1 MTAVILCVIL
11 AGFLLIATESF
22 HRINKAAVAMLVGVL
37 CWMLYIGYG
46 TDYVL
51 QQYATQFADF
61 LTETPDS
68 KVHAAKL
75 FIAEN
80 VFVNYIQQGAQ
91 IVFYLLSTMSIVEVL
106 SNNGCFD
113 FLKVWLR
120 TRSTRRF
127 FWILC
132 AFTFVLS
139 MNLDNLT
146 TVVLMLGI
154 VRVLIKE
161 EKLRWIFGS
170 AIVITANVAGGITVI
185 GDSTTLMLWIKGMV
199 TPTTLSMKLLLPV
212 LVGLVVILFL
222 IVKKLPRTIQFQDN
236 TPRYRGDDSLLNKW
250 QYLLML
256 VVGIGGLWFVPTF
269 HRLTLMPPFVGS
281 LCVLSVLWIL
291 NELFNR
297 TLFSSGRMAQNTNK
311 PLALQYD
318 TIQNLLFFM
327 GIFLALSAMQETGK
341 LERFFIDI
349 AKGMS
354 NVYCL
359 SGVIG
364 VLTAFLGNV
373 TTTLTSLSLFAHPE
387 VIHNVEFAQSFA
399 TDGNFWILLS
409 YTTAFGASMLTIGSV
424 SGFSLMKMENVSFL
438 WYVRHMT
445 FKVVAGWLAGLIVYG
460 IIDMGF

>member
-11 AGFLLIATESF
+11 IGFLLIATESF
-22 HRINKAAVAMLVGVL
+22 HRINKASVAMLMGVV
-37 CWMLYIGYG
+37 CWILYIGWG

-51 QQYATQFADF
+51 QQYGTQFSDF
-61 LTETPDS
+61 LAVTPDC
-68 KVHAAKL
+68 KVHEAKL

-80 VFVNYIQQGAQ
+80 VFVNYLQQGAQ

-106 SNNGCFD
+106 TNNGCFD

-120 TRSTRRF
+120 TRSARKF

-132 AFTFVLS
+132 LITFLLS

-146 TVVLMLGI
+146 TVVLMLGV

-170 AIVITANVAGGITVI
+170 AIVITANGAGALTVI
-185 GDSTTLMLWIKGMV
+185 GDSTTLMLWIKGLV
-199 TPTTLSMKLLLPV
+199 TPAHLSMNLLLPI
-212 LVGLVVILFL
+212 LVGLGVILLL
-222 IVKKLPRTIQFQDN
+222 ISRKLPRQLQFQDT
-236 TPRYRGDDSLLNKW
+236 TPRYRGDDSILNRW

-256 VVGIGGLWFVPTF
+256 IVGICGLWFVPTF
-269 HRLTLMPPFVGS
+269 HRLTLLPPFVGS

-297 TLFSSGRMAQNTNK
+297 TLFSSGRMVHNTNK

-327 GIFLALSAMQETGK
+327 GIFLALGAMQETGK
-341 LERFFIDI
+341 LDRFFIDI
-349 AKGMS
+349 AKTIS

-359 SGVIG
+359 SGIVG
-364 VLTAFLGNV
+364 VLSAFFGNV
-373 TTTLTSLSLFAHPE
+373 TITLTSISLFASPE
-387 VIHNVEFAQSFA
+387 MISNVEFAQEFIA
-399 TDGNFWILLS
+399 DGNFWVLLS
-409 YTTAFGASMLTIGSV
+409 YTTAFGASLLTIGSV
-424 SGFSLMKMENVSFL
+424 PGFSLMKMENVSFL

-445 FKVVAGWLAGLIVYG
+445 FKVVAGWLAGLVVYG

>member
-61 LTETPDS
+61 LSETPDR

-106 SNNGCFD
+106 TNNGCFD
-113 FLKVWLR
+113 FLKEWLR

-127 FWILC
+127 FWILSLI
-132 AFTFVLS
+132 TFLLS

-154 VRVLIKE
+154 VRVMIKE
-161 EKLRWIFGS
+161 ERLRWVFGC
-170 AIVITANVAGGITVI
+170 AIVITANVAGAMTVV

-199 TPTTLSMKLLLPV
+199 TPAGLWMKLVIPTI
-212 LVGLVVILFL
+212 VGLGVILFL
-222 IVKKLPRTIQFQDN
+222 IAKKLPRTLQFQDA
-236 TPRYRGDDSLLNKW
+236 TPRYRGDDSLLKRW
-250 QYLLML
+250 QTLLML

-297 TLFSSGRMAQNTNK
+297 TLLSSGRMTSTTGK

-349 AKGMS
+349 AQAMS
-354 NVYCL
+354 NVYGL
-359 SGVIG
+359 AGVIG
-364 VLTAFLGNV
+364 MVSACFGNV

-387 VIHNVEFAQSFA
+387 VIHNAEFAQAFA
-399 TDGNFWILLS
+399 VDGNFWVLLS

-424 SGFSLMKMENVSFL
+424 PGFSLMKMENVTFM

-445 FKVVAGWLAGLIVYG
+445 LKVVAGWLAGFIVYG

>member
-11 AGFLLIATESF
+11 AGFLLIATESL

-61 LTETPDS
+61 LTETPDR

-80 VFVNYIQQGAQ
+80 VFVNYLQQGAQ

-106 SNNGCFD
+106 TNNGCFD
-113 FLKVWLR
+113 FLKTWLR
-120 TRSTRRF
+120 TRSSRRF
-127 FWILC
+127 FWTLC
-132 AFTFVLS
+132 LITLVLS

-146 TVVLMLGI
+146 TTVLMLG
-154 VRVLIKE
+154 VVSVLIKE
-161 EKLRWIFGS
+161 EKLRWMFDS
-170 AIVITANVAGGITVI
+170 AVVITANVAGSLTVI
-185 GDSTTLMLWIKGMV
+185 GDATTLILWIKGVV
-199 TPTTLSMKLLLPV
+199 TPAALTMKLLLPII
-212 LVGLVVILFL
+212 VGLGVILLL
-222 IVKKLPRTIQFQDN
+222 ISRKLPRQLHFQDN
-236 TPRYRGDDSLLNKW
+236 TPRYRGDDSLLNRW
-250 QYLLML
+250 QSLLML
-256 VVGIGGLWFVPTF
+256 LVGIGGLWFVPIF

-281 LCVLSVLWIL
+281 LCVLSLLWIL

-297 TLFSSGRMAQNTNK
+297 TLFSSGRMTQNVNK

-349 AKGMS
+349 ARAMS

-359 SGVIG
+359 SGVVG
-364 VLTAFLGNV
+364 LLSAFFGNV
-373 TTTLTSLSLFAHPE
+373 TLTLTSISLFAHPE
-387 VIHNVEFAQSFA
+387 VIQNTEFAQSFV

-424 SGFSLMKMENVSFL
+424 SGFSLMKMEGVSFL
-438 WYVRHMT
+438 WYLRHMT

>member
-11 AGFLLIATESF
+11 IGFLLIATESF
-22 HRINKAAVAMLVGVL
+22 HRINKASVAMLMGVL
-37 CWMLYIGYG
+37 CWILYIGWG

-51 QQYATQFADF
+51 QQYGTQFSDF
-61 LTETPDS
+61 LADTPNCE
-68 KVHAAKL
+68 VHEAKL

-80 VFVNYIQQGAQ
+80 VFVNYLQQVAQ

-106 SNNGCFD
+106 TNNGCFD

-120 TRSTRRF
+120 TRSSRKF

-132 AFTFVLS
+132 LITFLLS

-146 TVVLMLGI
+146 TVVLMLGV

-170 AIVITANVAGGITVI
+170 AIVITANGAGALTVI
-185 GDSTTLMLWIKGMV
+185 GDSTTLMLWIKGLV
-199 TPTTLSMKLLLPV
+199 TPAHLSMNLLLPI
-212 LVGLVVILFL
+212 LVGLGVILLL
-222 IVKKLPRTIQFQDN
+222 ISRKLPRQLQFQDT
-236 TPRYRGDDSLLNKW
+236 TPRYRGNDSILDRW

-256 VVGIGGLWFVPTF
+256 IVGICGLWFVPTF
-269 HRLTLMPPFVGS
+269 HKLTLLPPFVGS

-297 TLFSSGRMAQNTNK
+297 TLFSSGRMVHNTNK

-327 GIFLALSAMQETGK
+327 GIFLALGAMQETGK
-341 LERFFIDI
+341 LDRFFIDI
-349 AKGMS
+349 AKIIS
-354 NVYCL
+354 NVYSL
-359 SGVIG
+359 SGIVG
-364 VLTAFLGNV
+364 VLSAFFGNV
-373 TTTLTSLSLFAHPE
+373 TITLTSISLFARPE
-387 VIHNVEFAQSFA
+387 IISNVAFAQEFVS
-399 TDGNFWILLS
+399 DGNFWVLLS
-409 YTTAFGASMLTIGSV
+409 YTTAFGASLLTIGSV

-445 FKVVAGWLAGLIVYG
+445 FKVVAGWLAGLLVYG

>member
-11 AGFLLIATESF
+11 IGFLLIATESF
-22 HRINKAAVAMLVGVL
+22 HRINKASVAMLMGVV
-37 CWMLYIGYG
+37 CWILYIGWG

-51 QQYATQFADF
+51 QQYGTQFSDF
-61 LTETPDS
+61 LADTPDC
-68 KVHAAKL
+68 KVHEAKL

-80 VFVNYIQQGAQ
+80 VFVNYLQQGAQ

-106 SNNGCFD
+106 TNNGCFD

-120 TRSTRRF
+120 TRSARKF

-132 AFTFVLS
+132 LITFLLS

-170 AIVITANVAGGITVI
+170 AIVITANGAGALTVI
-185 GDSTTLMLWIKGMV
+185 GDSTTLMLWIKGLV
-199 TPTTLSMKLLLPV
+199 TPAHLSMNLLLPI
-212 LVGLVVILFL
+212 LVGLGVILLL
-222 IVKKLPRTIQFQDN
+222 ISRKLPRQLQFQDT
-236 TPRYRGDDSLLNKW
+236 TPRYRGDDSILNRW

-256 VVGIGGLWFVPTF
+256 IVGICGLWFVPTF
-269 HRLTLMPPFVGS
+269 HRLTLLPPFVGS

-297 TLFSSGRMAQNTNK
+297 TLFSSGRMVHNTNK

-327 GIFLALSAMQETGK
+327 GIFLALGAMQETGK
-341 LERFFIDI
+341 LDRFFIDI
-349 AKGMS
+349 AKTIS
-354 NVYCL
+354 NVYSL
-359 SGVIG
+359 SGIVG
-364 VLTAFLGNV
+364 VLSAFFGNV
-373 TTTLTSLSLFAHPE
+373 TITLTSISLFASPE
-387 VIHNVEFAQSFA
+387 MISNVEFAQEFNA
-399 TDGNFWILLS
+399 DGNFWVLLS
-409 YTTAFGASMLTIGSV
+409 YTTAFGASLLTIGSV

-438 WYVRHMT
+438 WYLRHMT
-445 FKVVAGWLAGLIVYG
+445 FKVVAGWLAGLVVYG